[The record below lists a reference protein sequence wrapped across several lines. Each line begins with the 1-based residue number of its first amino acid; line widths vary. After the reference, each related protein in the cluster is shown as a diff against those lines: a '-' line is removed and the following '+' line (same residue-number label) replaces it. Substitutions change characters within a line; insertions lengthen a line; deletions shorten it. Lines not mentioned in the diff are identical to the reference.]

1 MADPEHQGRT
11 PEGAV
16 PELDNGPEPIRQ
28 SGDIKIALDRDLVW
42 PAAIVVGL
50 ILVVVVNLAF
60 IFVAVSGA
68 DPVVP
73 SYSAESR

>member
-1 MADPEHQGRT
+1 MADPAQTAKTDSPTNTGRDI
-11 PEGAV
+11 
-16 PELDNGPEPIRQ
+16 LIR
-28 SGDIKIALDRDLVW
+28 LDRDLAW
-42 PAAIVVGL
+42 PTAIVIGL